1 MKLLDTQIEN
11 IRDKMVNNID
21 INIYRKES
29 IKRKENSLMV
39 AL

>member
-11 IRDKMVNNID
+11 IRDKMVNNIA